1 MAAVDKRWARW
12 VYGSVTNYLH
22 VKAREG
28 DLPLIVDFE
37 DTTSNPEWANARTRG
52 QATITGPISSAGS
65 PGLFRVVV
73 GVFIAI
79 SSKRSDNNFE
89 HVGVVG
95 AMQHALDQC
104 IPVIDAG
111 DTNSV
116 EVGTLTP
123 FQSAILPIHLK
134 PTDQDDLIFSTVS
147 TTFEALFIA

>member
-28 DLPLIVDFE
+28 NLPLIVDFE
-37 DTTSNPEWANARTRG
+37 DTTRNVAWTNARTKG

-65 PGLFRVVV
+65 PGLYRVVV

-79 SSKRSDNNFE
+79 SSARSANDYD
-89 HVGVVG
+89 HIDAVG

-104 IPVIDAG
+104 ILIVDAG
-111 DTNSV
+111 DTDLV

-123 FQSAILPIHLK
+123 FQAAIEPVHIK
-134 PTDQDDLIFSTVS
+134 PTDQDDTIFSTVN
-147 TTFEALFIA
+147 TTYEALFIL